1 MFEHPLL
8 RESFLYSDANM
19 LSRTR
24 ERPDKSLESLKTDF
38 LNPYSEIL
46 DKSTHQPTLK

>member
-24 ERPDKSLESLKTDF
+24 ERPDETPESLKTDF
-38 LNPYSEIL
+38 QI
-46 DKSTHQPTLK
+46 HIAAG